1 MAQVVMPNTLAHAG
15 VQGLTTRTT
24 VSEADLRWIYLGCV
38 IPDVPWILQRAAHV
52 MVPGVDPYLLR
63 SYVIIQASLLGCVV
77 LSAAAALLAQAFWRT
92 WAILGGNAVLHLG
105 IDAMQTKW
113 GNGVHFLAPFSWD
126 LTNWGLFWPESA
138 VTYGLTAFGLGYILR
153 YWRPSL
159 SETLDLVWTRPAR
172 WMGLGVVL
180 VGYLALPFLL
190 LPAPI
195 EADTHYLGTLQASE
209 NRVGH
214 AVAFDREQY
223 LETQNGAVIEY
234 YGGRVAVEPLEVES
248 PATVSLRGVFIEEN
262 QIRATAY
269 HVHAGGLRNYA
280 SYLGLAL
287 IAFIWG
293 AALWRRE

>member
-1 MAQVVMPNTLAHAG
+1 MPNTLAHAG
-15 VQGLTTRTT
+15 AQGLATHAARPD
-24 VSEADLRWIYLGCV
+24 VDLRWVYLGCV

-52 MVPGVDPYLLR
+52 MIPGVDPYLLR

-77 LSAAAALLAQAFWRT
+77 LSAAAALLARAFWRT

-138 VTYGLTAFGLGYILR
+138 VTYGLTVFGLGYILW
-153 YWRPSL
+153 YGPSSL
-159 SETLDLVWTRPAR
+159 RGTLNLVWTRPAR
-172 WMGLGVVL
+172 WVGLGGTLVVYF
-180 VGYLALPFLL
+180 VLPFLL
-190 LPAPI
+190 LQAPI
-195 EADTHYLGTLQASE
+195 EANTHDLKILQASE

-214 AVAFDREQY
+214 TVAFDREQY

-234 YGGRVAVEPLEVES
+234 FGGRVPVEPLKAEA
-248 PATVSLRGVFIEEN
+248 PATVSLRGVFVEEN
-262 QIRATAY
+262 KIRATAH

-280 SYLGLAL
+280 SYLGLSL

-293 AALWRRE
+293 VALWQGVGEDW